1 MYNLPL
7 MPKSLLFV
15 LALRPPVWP
24 AGSPG
29 PARETVGPALWP
41 AGPGCSTAGL
51 AGQTAG
57 LAYWIDCSAHRTAG
71 PAR

>member
-15 LALRPPVWP
+15 LARWI
-24 AGSPG
+24 AGL
-29 PARETVGPALWP
+29 ARSTAGPALWP
-41 AGPGCSTAGL
+41 ADPVCLTAGL
-51 AGQTAG
+51 AGRTARP
-57 LAYWIDCSAHRTAG
+57 ACWIASSARGTAG